1 MTRATSRATRD
12 ERRGRSSP
20 RLTDLETD
28 RCGRSPS
35 LTVTDSDRRRL
46 LAAAAT
52 GLTGLL
58 AGCAGQT
65 TGEPTADTAASTE
78 RSTATQAATERPAT
92 AEAETPTATP
102 SPTESPTPTPTST
115 PTPTTAVVVDS
126 LGVSAWEVVDGPVAP
141 PGERNPTL
149 SLVVGRRYAVEN
161 RGWNAHPFALLDADG
176 AALCSQDGDGRLEAA
191 PGVDW
196 TDEGDRFAFT
206 VTETLA
212 SAVDAYVC
220 TVHGTMR
227 GDVTT
232 ATGGSTATGS
242 PTPSPTDGGGSP
254 Y

>member
-1 MTRATSRATRD
+1 M
-12 ERRGRSSP
+12 
-20 RLTDLETD
+20 
-28 RCGRSPS
+28 
-35 LTVTDSDRRRL
+35 TDSDRRRL

-65 TGEPTADTAASTE
+65 AGEPTADTEAPTE
-78 RSTATQAATERPAT
+78 RSTATPASTERPAT
-92 AEAETPTATP
+92 TAAETPTATP
-102 SPTESPTPTPTST
+102 SPTESPTPTPTQ
-115 PTPTTAVVVDS
+115 TTAVAVDS

-176 AALCSQDGDGRLEAA
+176 AALCSQDGDGRLEAD

-212 SAVDAYVC
+212 SAVDAYRC

-232 ATGGSTATGS
+232 GTGGSTATGS
-242 PTPSPTDGGGSP
+242 PTPSPTDGGGGG
-254 Y
+254 YY